1 MGFVALLLLAEF
13 VLYAGFFFLLSKILD
28 IGVPLDALR
37 AAVHRAWLG
46 AAGTLLLLVVH
57 IFLRLGNAELDTMLR
72 AGAMAVWLVRAGIWT
87 WVTTRVYRVTRW
99 RKWKLAVVVVAG
111 LALNYGVEYGLS
123 RLGAW
128 SAPTFGSWIF
138 RLC

>member
-1 MGFVALLLLAEF
+1 MPFVASLLVAELAI
-13 VLYAGFFFLLSKILD
+13 YGGFFFLISKVLD
-28 IGVPLDALR
+28 IGVPLDALW

-57 IFLRLGNAELDTMLR
+57 IFLRLGGAEPDTLELAVTVAVWFIR
-72 AGAMAVWLVRAGIWT
+72 AGVWT

-99 RKWKLAVVVVAG
+99 RKWKLAVVVAGG
-111 LALNYGVEYGLS
+111 LALNGGVEFGLS

-128 SAPTFGSWIF
+128 SAPSFGSWVF